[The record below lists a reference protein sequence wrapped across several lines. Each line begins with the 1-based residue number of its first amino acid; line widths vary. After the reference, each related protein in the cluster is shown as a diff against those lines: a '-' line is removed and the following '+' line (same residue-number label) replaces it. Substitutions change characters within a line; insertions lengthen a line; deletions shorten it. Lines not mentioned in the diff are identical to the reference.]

1 MRKTIV
7 AAGLFVLFASVA
19 CGSVR
24 GLKSPQTSDTGIAK
38 PSKNV
43 HIYQADYDTTFR
55 SALDALRRVD
65 TGSAKY
71 VKHSEG
77 VIIFKKPDEAGT
89 VTARVERIDERSTL
103 VELSAKNRR
112 KYWLDGGDKDTRVA
126 FFAELDK
133 LLGVEMIDTGGGDTS
148 ESAPAVEVA
157 PASMA
162 PASVE
167 PSDKAELLAGLRRE
181 LLLGDQED
189 LLDKLS
195 YEELSSL
202 DTALQSYGSV
212 TAEKEKLARRCAA
225 CYIDLARLY
234 HDSRRYNRSADALKI
249 ALSIAPDSAVAHCNL
264 GEIYKHLGL
273 YDEAVREL
281 NEAKRLDSELPDTY
295 INLGIIYDDYV
306 VDDQK
311 ALENYRKYL
320 ELGGADKQVSGWIER
335 LEEGS

>member
-1 MRKTIV
+1 MRKIV
-7 AAGLFVLFASVA
+7 VATGLFVLLASAA
-19 CGSVR
+19 CGSTK
-24 GLKSPQTSDTGIAK
+24 GLKSPQMSETGIVK
-38 PSKNV
+38 SSKNV

-55 SALDALRRVD
+55 SALDALRRID
-65 TGSAKY
+65 NSSAKY

-89 VTARVERIDERSTL
+89 VTARVERVDERSTR
-103 VELSAKNRR
+103 VELSAKSRR
-112 KYWLDGGDKDTRVA
+112 KYWLDGGDKDTRDA
-126 FFAELDK
+126 FFAELDE
-133 LLGVEMIDTGGGDTS
+133 LLGVEMIDSGGYDPT
-148 ESAPAVEVA
+148 ESAPVA
-157 PASMA
+157 EAEPTVGE

-181 LLLGDQED
+181 LRLGDQEG

-202 DTALQSYGSV
+202 EMALRSYDSV
-212 TAEKEKLARRCAA
+212 TAEKEQLAHRCAA

-234 HDSRRYNRSADALKI
+234 HDSRRYNRAADALKI
-249 ALSIAPDSAVAHCNL
+249 ALSTAPDSAVAHCNL

-306 VDDQK
+306 ADDQK

-320 ELGGADKQVSGWIER
+320 ELGGSDKQVSGWIDR